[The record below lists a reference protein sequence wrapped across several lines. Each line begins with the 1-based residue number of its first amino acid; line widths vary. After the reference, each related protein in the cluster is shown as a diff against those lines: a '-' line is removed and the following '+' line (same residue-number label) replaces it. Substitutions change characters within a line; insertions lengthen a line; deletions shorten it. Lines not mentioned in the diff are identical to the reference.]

1 MSEKRRGSNPLV
13 WFLRGLWGALDGL
26 RKVIHLLILLV
37 IALVVVAALT
47 PDRPVVP
54 SNAALVL
61 APSGQLVDELTGS
74 PVDRALAAAQG
85 LPAQE
90 TRLRDL
96 LEALDAA
103 RDDDRIPAVVLDLSM
118 MTGGGLSHLQ
128 ALSAAVREV
137 RDSGKPVIA
146 WGEGFSQGD
155 YLIASQADELLLHP
169 SGGLLLQGF
178 GSYRPFIR
186 QALDNLLID
195 LEVISVG
202 DFKSDVETFTRDDLS
217 EGERELTRQWLE
229 SFWLGYRERVAAGR
243 GLEADDIQQL
253 IEQTLPRL
261 EAAGG
266 SLATFA
272 LEAGLVDALAHRD
285 EFEARMRELVA
296 ADEEGFRAIEHT
308 EYLAARRASS
318 TTSARLKREENSDR
332 VAVITASGIILPGE
346 QAPGAIGSDTL
357 TRLIRQAADDD
368 RVRALVLRVDSG
380 GGSAFASDVIYREL
394 ERLRQSGRPVVIS
407 MSSLAASGGYLFAL
421 AGDEIWASPSTLTGS
436 IGVYLLFPTL
446 PRALDRLGIGI
457 DGVATTWLAGE
468 LRPERPLGPEA
479 RRLLEL
485 SAEEVYT
492 RFTNLVM
499 DRRGLDADAVARIA
513 EGRIFSGAD
522 ALEAGLVDGLGE
534 LEDAVASAAG
544 LAGLADGAWVVRHIE
559 PELGFAQRLA
569 MGLLSFGRP
578 GLAVAQALRGTDPTG
593 GMLNTIAAQLQRE
606 LQVLRAFD
614 DPRGVAAYCFACETL
629 EP

>member
-1 MSEKRRGSNPLV
+1 MSEQRRSSNPLV
-13 WFLRGLWGALDGL
+13 WFFRGLWGALDGL
-26 RKVIHLLILLV
+26 RKVIHLVILLV
-37 IALVVVAALT
+37 VALVVVAALT
-47 PDRPVVP
+47 PERPVVP
-54 SNAALVL
+54 ANAALVL
-61 APSGQLVDELTGS
+61 APSGQLVDELSGR
-74 PVDRALAAAQG
+74 PLDRALAAAQG

-96 LEALDAA
+96 LEALHAA
-103 RDDDRIPAVVLDLSM
+103 RDDERIPAVVLDLSM
-118 MTGGGLSHLQ
+118 MTGGGLSHLH
-128 ALSAAVREV
+128 ALAAAVRDL

-169 SGGLLLQGF
+169 SGGVLLQGF

-186 QALDNLLID
+186 RALDTLLID
-195 LEVISVG
+195 VEVISVG

-217 EGERELTRQWLE
+217 EGGREITREWLE
-229 SFWLGYRERVAAGR
+229 SLWQGYRERVAVGR
-243 GLEADDIQQL
+243 DLDPEALQQL

-272 LEAGLVDALAHRD
+272 LEAGLVDALVHRD

-296 ADEEGFRAIEHT
+296 AEEQGFRAIQHT
-308 EYLAARRASS
+308 EYLAARRASGDMR
-318 TTSARLKREENSDR
+318 ARLKREQNTDR
-332 VAVITASGIILPGE
+332 VAVITATGIILPGE
-346 QAPGAIGSDTL
+346 QAPGAIGSETL
-357 TRLIRQAADDD
+357 SRLIRQAADDE

-394 ERLRQSGRPVVIS
+394 ERVRQSGRPVVIS

-436 IGVYLLFPTL
+436 IGVYLLFPTI

-457 DGVATTWLAGE
+457 DGVATTWLASE
-468 LRPERPLGPEA
+468 LRVDRPLGADA

-485 SAEEVYT
+485 TAEEAYT
-492 RFTNLVM
+492 RFTDLVK
-499 DRRGLDADAVARIA
+499 DRRGLDADAVASVA
-513 EGRIFSGAD
+513 EGRLFSGAD
-522 ALEAGLVDGLGE
+522 AQAVGLVDGLGE
-534 LEDAVASAAG
+534 LDDAVASAAS
-544 LAGLADGAWVVRHIE
+544 LAGLEDGAWVVRHIE
-559 PELGFAQRLA
+559 PELGLAQRLA
-569 MGLLSFGRP
+569 MGLLSVGRP
-578 GLAVAQALRGTDPTG
+578 GLAVAQAIRGTESTG
-593 GMLNTIAAQLQRE
+593 GMLHTLAAQLQRE
-606 LQVLRAFD
+606 LQVIRAFD

-629 EP
+629 DP

>member
-1 MSEKRRGSNPLV
+1 MSEQRRSSNPLV
-13 WFLRGLWGALDGL
+13 WFFRGLWGALDGL
-26 RKVIHLLILLV
+26 RKVIHLIILLV

-47 PDRPVVP
+47 PDRPVIP

-61 APSGQLVDELTGS
+61 APSGQLVDELSGS

-103 RDDDRIPAVVLDLSM
+103 REDDRIPAVVLDLSM
-118 MTGGGLSHLQ
+118 MTGGGLSHLH
-128 ALSAAVREV
+128 ALAAAVREV

-186 QALDNLLID
+186 RALDNLLID

-202 DFKSDVETFTRDDLS
+202 DFKSDVEIFTRDDLS
-217 EGERELTRQWLE
+217 DGERELTRQWLE

-253 IEQTLPRL
+253 IEQTVPRL

-266 SLATFA
+266 SLSTFA
-272 LEAGLVDALAHRD
+272 LEAGLVDALVHRD

-296 ADEEGFRAIEHT
+296 ADDEGFRAIEHT

-318 TTSARLKREENSDR
+318 TTSARLKREEKSDR

-394 ERLRQSGRPVVIS
+394 ERVRQSGRPVVIS

-436 IGVYLLFPTL
+436 IGVYLLFPTI

-614 DPRGVAAYCFACETL
+614 DPRGVAAYCFACESL

>member
-485 SAEEVYT
+485 SAEEVYR
-492 RFTNLVM
+492 RFTTLVM

-522 ALEAGLVDGLGE
+522 ALDAGLVDGLGE

>member
-296 ADEEGFRAIEHT
+296 ADEESFRAIEHT

-485 SAEEVYT
+485 SAEEVYR
-492 RFTNLVM
+492 RFTTLVM

-522 ALEAGLVDGLGE
+522 ALDAGLVDGLGE

>member
-1 MSEKRRGSNPLV
+1 MSEQRRSSNPLV
-13 WFLRGLWGALDGL
+13 WFFRGLWGALDGL
-26 RKVIHLLILLV
+26 RKVIHLIILLV

-47 PDRPVVP
+47 PDRPVIP

-61 APSGQLVDELTGS
+61 APSGQLVDELSGS

-103 RDDDRIPAVVLDLSM
+103 REDDRIPAVVLDLSM
-118 MTGGGLSHLQ
+118 MTGGGLSHLH
-128 ALSAAVREV
+128 ALAAAVREV

-186 QALDNLLID
+186 RALDNLLID

-266 SLATFA
+266 SLSTFA

-296 ADEEGFRAIEHT
+296 ADDEGFRAIEHT

-394 ERLRQSGRPVVIS
+394 ERVRQSGRPVVIS

-436 IGVYLLFPTL
+436 IGVYLLFPTI

-534 LEDAVASAAG
+534 LEDAVASAAS

-578 GLAVAQALRGTDPTG
+578 GLAVAQALRGTDATG

-614 DPRGVAAYCFACETL
+614 DPRGVAAYCFACESL

>member
-61 APSGQLVDELTGS
+61 APSGQVVDELTGS

-485 SAEEVYT
+485 SAEEVYR
-492 RFTNLVM
+492 RFTTLVM

-522 ALEAGLVDGLGE
+522 ALDAGLVDGLGE

>member
-1 MSEKRRGSNPLV
+1 MSEQRRSSNPLV
-13 WFLRGLWGALDGL
+13 WFFRGLWGALDGL
-26 RKVIHLLILLV
+26 RKVIHLIILLV

-47 PDRPVVP
+47 PDRPVIP

-61 APSGQLVDELTGS
+61 APSGQLVDELSGS

-103 RDDDRIPAVVLDLSM
+103 REDDRIPAVVLDLSM
-118 MTGGGLSHLQ
+118 MTGGGLSHLH
-128 ALSAAVREV
+128 ALAAAVREV

-186 QALDNLLID
+186 RALDNLLID

-253 IEQTLPRL
+253 IEQTVPRL
-261 EAAGG
+261 QAAGG
-266 SLATFA
+266 SLSTFA

-296 ADEEGFRAIEHT
+296 ADDEGFRAIEHT

-394 ERLRQSGRPVVIS
+394 ERVRQSGRPVVIS

-436 IGVYLLFPTL
+436 IGVYLLFPTI

-534 LEDAVASAAG
+534 LEDAVASAAS

-578 GLAVAQALRGTDPTG
+578 GLAVAQALRGTDATG

-614 DPRGVAAYCFACETL
+614 DPRGVAAYCFACESL

>member
-436 IGVYLLFPTL
+436 IGVYLLFPTI

-485 SAEEVYT
+485 SAEEVYR
-492 RFTNLVM
+492 RFTTLVM

-522 ALEAGLVDGLGE
+522 ALDAGLVDGLGE